1 MNVNFCYKIL
11 PLKNAGIPL
20 VILKQV
26 KKNIY
31 MFKNKKKSLK
41 ILDAQYHFRFLKQFT
56 YQPISS
62 WVHWK
67 RANTLL
73 YFGLPFTSQNKKCMR
88 SPTDKPLHP
97 CS

>member
-26 KKNIY
+26 KKISICSRI
-31 MFKNKKKSLK
+31 KKKSLK

-62 WVHWK
+62 WVH
-67 RANTLL
+67 
-73 YFGLPFTSQNKKCMR
+73 
-88 SPTDKPLHP
+88 
-97 CS
+97 